1 MRKKVILVL
10 VDACRGDY
18 ITPEKTPFL
27 ARLSKQNLYF
37 RSLVPSF
44 GFCERTE
51 ILVGQDP
58 LESGCFTAFG
68 YCPELSPYR
77 HFRYL
82 LNILGWVEERCKS
95 NLLSKVIRRL
105 IWEIFRYKDHTFY
118 PARIPLRYLS
128 DFCLTEDSALNLIEE
143 SDLSLHQ
150 IAGGVFTKATTS
162 MSSYLA
168 GSDQSRLASVL
179 DSIDGPFEFYPT
191 YVAVLDSV
199 GHQYG
204 PNSLEMVS
212 ALQELDTQLASFYYA
227 IERSEHDAVVVFCGD
242 HGMSPVVSSIDIQE
256 LIENVKKK
264 QGLPKGFVMFI
275 DSTMARFW
283 SDSGRPAAFDLLIS
297 EVSALYGEEGFFIKR
312 DEYQKFGIPN
322 ADMYGDLIWICNEG
336 VVISPD
342 YFNAADKK
350 VLGMHGYRPFGPQH
364 YGCAIIAGKNINV
377 KTLEDPK
384 PLMAIY
390 EELKKHISNNKDVT

>member
-1 MRKKVILVL
+1 MKKKVILVL
-10 VDACRGDY
+10 MDACRGDY

-27 ARLSKQNLYF
+27 ARLSKKSLYF

-51 ILVGQDP
+51 ILVGQHP
-58 LESGCFTAFG
+58 LESDCFTAFG
-68 YCPELSPYR
+68 YCPELSPYK

-82 LNILGWVEERCKS
+82 LNILGWLEEKCKS
-95 NLLSKVIRRL
+95 NLLSKFIRRI
-105 IWEIFRYKDHTFY
+105 IWEIFRFKDNTFY
-118 PARIPLRYLS
+118 PARIPLRHLS

-143 SDLSLHQ
+143 SDLSIYQ
-150 IAGGVFTKATTS
+150 IAEGVFTDATTS

-168 GSDQSRLASVL
+168 GSDQSRLSSVL
-179 DSIDGPFEFYPT
+179 DSIDAPFEFYPT
-191 YVAVLDSV
+191 YVSILDSV
-199 GHQYG
+199 GHKYG

-212 ALQELDTQLASFYYA
+212 ALKELDNQLSSFYYA
-227 IERSEHDAVVVFCGD
+227 IEQSEHDAVVVFCGD

-256 LIENVKKK
+256 LIENMKKK
-264 QGLPKGFVMFI
+264 QHLPKGFVMFL

-283 SDSGRPAAFDLLIS
+283 SNGGKSSDFDLLIS
-297 EVSALYGEEGFFIKR
+297 KVNALYGEEGFFIKR

-322 ADMYGDLIWICNEG
+322 TDMYGDLIWICNEG

-342 YFNAADKK
+342 YFNANKK
-350 VLGMHGYRPFGPQH
+350 VLGMHGYLPLGPQN
-364 YGCAIIAGKNINV
+364 YGCAIIAGNNINV

-384 PLMAIY
+384 PLISIY
-390 EELKKHISNNKDVT
+390 EELKTYFQ